1 MSIHRYEF
9 VPDVSTFFVPLY
21 RQSYINCRHTGSYL
35 YIDKLLFR
43 HTGSYL
49 YRQTTISTTVDISVR
64 RHTGSYLYIDKPLYR
79 QLSIYRY
86 VDIAVR
92 RHSGWTPNTLTLKPS
107 KTKKHF
113 LLLYLSYIMLF
124 EFYFII
130 SLPCKV
136 HLEQKKIQRNY

>member
-21 RQSYINCRHTGSYL
+21 RQIYINCRHTGSYL

-49 YRQTTISTTVDISVR
+49 YRQTTISTPVDISVR

-92 RHSGWTPNTLTLKPS
+92 RHSGWTPNNHVRTENICIDIQIKCRYIALMNRKRIHNTVITALT
-107 KTKKHF
+107 KT
-113 LLLYLSYIMLF
+113 
-124 EFYFII
+124 
-130 SLPCKV
+130 
-136 HLEQKKIQRNY
+136 